1 MPEDIKPVVATPV
14 VTPETTPPTPQP
26 SGREMLRTAKIDYSE
41 DDLETNAPASPQTPV
56 VVATPA
62 VATPAVVTPP
72 VKDPK
77 DIEIERLRAQER
89 LATLEAEREKT
100 RAAMLE
106 QQRQQERQAAEAT
119 PPVDVAQ
126 LFQEDPIAAMK
137 LVAEQT
143 AIRVRQETLAE
154 MEAQQANQDTVE
166 NWNRAVHTFNANIA
180 KVRDENKELSDPNH
194 RLTQIYLGL
203 EKEFP
208 HFLAIPEG
216 PIKAIE
222 IAKQRYE
229 LEQLKAAQTAT
240 PAQVSEA
247 VKQGQAIEAKRQ
259 ESVGVASMVAGSS
272 RGVPPSPSVKLTPEE
287 EHAARR
293 LRLTPEAYQQFKPR
307 SPKYF
312 KKEEAPRRKVG

>member
-1 MPEDIKPVVATPV
+1 MPEPVKATPA
-14 VTPETTPPTPQP
+14 TPIEPEKKPEL
-26 SGREMLRTAKIDYSE
+26 SGREMLRSAKIDYTE
-41 DDLETNAPASPQTPV
+41 DDIEANAPAEPQAAVTPAAPVAVAPAAPV
-56 VVATPA
+56 VSPA
-62 VATPAVVTPP
+62 
-72 VKDPK
+72 KDPK
-77 DIEIERLRAQER
+77 DLEIERLRAQER

-106 QQRQQERQAAEAT
+106 QQREQERQAAAST
-119 PPVDVAQ
+119 PKVNPEE
-126 LFQEDPIAAMK
+126 LFQIDPIAAMRQ
-137 LVAEQT
+137 VAEET
-143 AIRVRQETLAE
+143 AARVRAETIAE
-154 MEAQQANQDTVE
+154 MEAQSSANENVDRYNQAVQQF
-166 NWNRAVHTFNANIA
+166 AQNIE
-180 KVRDENKELSDPNH
+180 KVKTDNKELADPNH
-194 RLTQIYLGL
+194 RLTQIYLNL

-208 HFLAIPEG
+208 HFLTIPEG

-240 PAQVSEA
+240 QAQVSEA

-272 RGVPPSPSVKLTPEE
+272 RGVPPSPSIKLTPEE
-287 EHAARR
+287 ERAARR
-293 LRLTPEAYQQFKPR
+293 LRITPEVYQQFKPQ